1 MTNHGGKRAGS
12 GIRRNYPFFSKAERL
27 AFLSE
32 AERKAY
38 MKISPRQRVL
48 LVLNAPTCD
57 DCGAVL
63 DVLPDGKRICKEA
76 IS

>member
-1 MTNHGGKRAGS
+1 MNNHGGKRDGA
-12 GIRRNYPFFSKAERL
+12 GIRRDYPFFSKAVRL

-48 LVLNAPTCD
+48 LVLHAPTCD
-57 DCGAVL
+57 DCGDIL
-63 DVLPDGKRICKEA
+63 DVLPDGNRICNECN
-76 IS
+76 